1 LAADRGVS
9 GEGSLWPVVV
19 RLGEAARFTQAA
31 PLSRHLVAE
40 EGTRKAIA
48 KAFDLVSLDR
58 LEADLDLSGWFD
70 GLRIDGRWKADIVQ
84 TCGVTLD
91 VFPTALSG
99 EFTVRAVPEGS
110 RHTAPAES
118 DLEIDID
125 AEDPP
130 DILETDAVDLGAYVV
145 EHLAL
150 EIDPFPRKPG
160 AVFEP
165 PEPETE
171 TSPFAALLKLKG
183 GDTEA

>member
-1 LAADRGVS
+1 MS
-9 GEGSLWPVVV
+9 GEGSLWPVSV
-19 RLGEAARFTQAA
+19 RLGEVARFSEAA
-31 PLSRHLVAE
+31 PLARHLVADE
-40 EGTRKAIA
+40 ATRKTIA
-48 KAFDLVSLDR
+48 KALDLVALDR

-70 GLRIDGRWKADIVQ
+70 GLRIDGRWRADIVQ
-84 TCGVTLD
+84 TCGVSLD
-91 VFPTALSG
+91 DFPTALSG

-110 RHTAPAES
+110 RHAAPPES

-130 DILETDAVDLGAYVV
+130 DILENDSVDLGAYVV

-150 EIDPFPRKPG
+150 DIDPFPRKPG

-165 PEPETE
+165 PEPEVE
-171 TSPFAALLKLKG
+171 ASPFAALLKLKD